1 MVVGGAGAGGCI
13 VTPCSASRHTRPAP
27 AACIVEV
34 SGERHPIC
42 GACARALADNG
53 VQGIVHPLPD
63 PEPTMA
69 DAFQAV
75 TDTIIAYADAVESAP
90 PVARPAPNRHLP
102 LVLRPDADAH
112 PELCRVDECTGKV
125 KARGVCDQHLT
136 ALGRAG
142 DTAILLPRADRSE
155 AARKAAAVR
164 AMVKRKPV
172 GPTPVVEQPAPAV
185 PVEDGDGV
193 APPPVAPRV
202 LERIGPDYYANTD
215 GPTVSVWRSTGMPG
229 TWCALDTAEPGLTR
243 HPTPRPP
250 PPTLA
255 PAFPTQYVPK
265 WNLLRLTPPPA
276 SVSYRRR

>member
-1 MVVGGAGAGGCI
+1 M
-13 VTPCSASRHTRPAP
+13 TPCSASRHTRPAP

-42 GACARALADNG
+42 GACARALADRG

-102 LVLRPDADAH
+102 LILRLNADAH

-155 AARKAAAVR
+155 AARKSAATRARVR
-164 AMVKRKPV
+164 GEAMA
-172 GPTPVVEQPAPAV
+172 PTHDVEYPTPAV
-185 PVEDGDGV
+185 PVED
-193 APPPVAPRV
+193 
-202 LERIGPDYYANTD
+202 PDQRLQAIAAELLADLDDVTD
-215 GPTVSVWRSTGMPG
+215 AGEAWGIHLVR
-229 TWCALDTAEPGLTR
+229 A
-243 HPTPRPP
+243 
-250 PPTLA
+250 
-255 PAFPTQYVPK
+255 
-265 WNLLRLTPPPA
+265 LRLA
-276 SVSYRRR
+276 VGVES